1 MARLGTVESVLCLLV
16 GCCVNNIVLEIIV
29 KYDSGCGTLLTLL
42 QMFFISIMSVYWKK
56 PKTPFSFY
64 FLLTFIFWGMGI
76 LNNVAFAYHISQP
89 VHMVARS
96 SSLVVSFLIGYLFF
110 DEPSNIHKFG
120 SVLAV
125 TAGVF
130 ITVHAESQARSKNFE
145 TVSQGCNGVGCEPKL
160 QAIVEDQNE
169 VTFEWFLGLLM
180 LFGTLCMSAVLGHLQ
195 AWGYK
200 RWGKDV
206 EEAQFYTHFFSLFY
220 FITAIDNLKT
230 HFVLW
235 NNSEIIYAP
244 YFESLGIPVIW
255 FWVILNVITQ
265 YICICG
271 VYSLVGNVGAL
282 TTTLLLTLRKFISLF
297 ISVWYFSNAFYY
309 EHLVGALL
317 VFSGCL
323 WYQIYGDVK
332 KVETKEEK
340 PKQD

>member
-1 MARLGTVESVLCLLV
+1 M
-16 GCCVNNIVLEIIV
+16 
-29 KYDSGCGTLLTLL
+29 
-42 QMFFISIMSVYWKK
+42 
-56 PKTPFSFY
+56 
-64 FLLTFIFWGMGI
+64 
-76 LNNVAFAYHISQP
+76 
-89 VHMVARS
+89 
-96 SSLVVSFLIGYLFF
+96 
-110 DEPSNIHKFG
+110 
-120 SVLAV
+120 
-125 TAGVF
+125 
-130 ITVHAESQARSKNFE
+130 
-145 TVSQGCNGVGCEPKL
+145 
-160 QAIVEDQNE
+160 
-169 VTFEWFLGLLM
+169 
-180 LFGTLCMSAVLGHLQ
+180 
-195 AWGYK
+195 
-200 RWGKDV
+200 

-309 EHLVGALL
+309 EHFVGALL

-332 KVETKEEK
+332 KVENKEEK